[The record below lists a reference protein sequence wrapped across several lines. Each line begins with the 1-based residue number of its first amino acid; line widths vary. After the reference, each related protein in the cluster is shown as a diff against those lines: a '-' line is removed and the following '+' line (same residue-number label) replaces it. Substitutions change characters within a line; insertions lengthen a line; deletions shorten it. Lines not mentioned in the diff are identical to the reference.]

1 MFNLESIFIKCQLET
16 SRYLDENVA
25 CSWWHFRGQ
34 NYICLFT
41 TGTLQCQYNVAYKW
55 LINRD
60 PFLGIFESNELP
72 AAFFVLI
79 LHFGLC
85 QLKI

>member
-1 MFNLESIFIKCQLET
+1 MFI
-16 SRYLDENVA
+16 Y
-25 CSWWHFRGQ
+25 
-34 NYICLFT
+34 FT
-41 TGTLQCQYNVAYKW
+41 TETLQCQYNVAYKW

-60 PFLGIFESNELP
+60 PFLGILESNELP

>member
-1 MFNLESIFIKCQLET
+1 MRTFLGGIFEGRIMFI
-16 SRYLDENVA
+16 Y
-25 CSWWHFRGQ
+25 
-34 NYICLFT
+34 FT
-41 TGTLQCQYNVAYKW
+41 TETLQCQYNVAYKW